1 MKTENFLQKFLP
13 VFVAAFLVD
22 FLIKTIIGLIRWG
35 TLDFY
40 WESSLTLAV
49 TIASVYTIFEL
60 RKKK

>member
-1 MKTENFLQKFLP
+1 MKAENFLQKFLP

-22 FLIKTIIGLIRWG
+22 FLFRIIFNLIRWG

-40 WESSLTLAV
+40 WESSVTLAV

-60 RKKK
+60 KKKK